1 MSKRILSF
9 LIPLIVLLGFAA
21 RGAAQ
26 DSRKPA
32 VTPNKQTVQAYM
44 DAFNKT
50 DHAAILAC
58 LTDDVE
64 WFIPGAFTAKG
75 KGEFDKQIENDAFV
89 GHPIIKVTRMTEEA
103 DVVVAEGNVRCTRKD
118 GVVMHLEFCDVF
130 EMRGAKIKRLV
141 SYLMEV
147 KD

>member
-1 MSKRILSF
+1 MSKRIHPF
-9 LIPLIVLLGFAA
+9 LASCIVLLAFAV
-21 RGAAQ
+21 GVLAQ
-26 DSRKPA
+26 DSKKPA
-32 VTPNKQTVQAYM
+32 MTPNKQTVQAYM

-89 GHPIIKVTRMTEEA
+89 GHPIIKVTRMTEEN